1 MKIRLLTLLVA
12 LVAPMLVFSQ
22 TITGTGGSFNP
33 AGATSGTVTYTAT
46 AAGIAGSTLNGG
58 TCPTSGAVIADID
71 IPATLGI
78 NTEITNITL
87 TGAQHTFA
95 ADLDLVLISPAGDLL
110 TFNLDNGGSTGLD
123 VAQDMCFDIT
133 STDCADTWES
143 DASASQP
150 ANCLL
155 FETVENTC
163 GPLSSTAEFT
173 FTCGDNE
180 ATIEGGIAVE
190 GDWTLQIT
198 DDAGGDTGSFVDFS
212 ITFGPMA
219 IPATDANGVAV
230 DLLSCCVDE
239 CELTGPTDFNF
250 ALEPGECTEAIFYEA
265 PGITGGPS
273 CKFCP
278 DMEMAGMVT
287 LSQVGNVTET
297 LDADGVPTMVVID
310 EGTTSSYTI
319 TAVANTTVMFDFAF
333 AGSTFWDPFTI
344 EGPVGTDL
352 TGGALSGSV
361 FAFIPAGQSVVAQV
375 SSTDGVVDG
384 SSLTLTNFNIVDVS
398 AFPCYTLNLVDGP
411 AVGDYFPA
419 GTYEANYEAVPTIL
433 VDGVPTPEPAGT
445 ITYTQNINV
454 LEYSGPIS
462 TALACNDHINISA
475 DENCS
480 ITIGADLFLEG
491 GPYGC
496 YDDFEVNIWVFGNE
510 ANQTGNVNGATIDF
524 GNLLGTHTVEII
536 DPATGNKCWG
546 TFTAEDKLAPTL
558 VCNDYTINC
567 TEGTINSP
575 VVEDISVVTIVEN
588 VSNTGDNDYAI
599 NVPFNVDITDLNII
613 FSGEITGS
621 QFGWGATVTAPNG
634 TVLSLWPVGIG
645 GCGTGIDFIA
655 DDQGLDGLTCVQF
668 QTGIASS
675 TINLFTDFGFPYTP
689 LAAVN
694 GTSSAGVWTLNLS
707 GDFDITLAALQFN
720 NGACLLEPGIVEGD
734 ACGNTSYT
742 FTDSE
747 VDNGCDGTIISRTW
761 FATDASGNQSEGCVQ
776 TITVESIGI
785 ADILLPPALIELPC
799 GNGTSPDD
807 IVAFFDNPLTTDIP
821 LSANCTLD
829 VVERNEGHAFGYPHY
844 AQRGCDGNK
853 HNQIVDNNVCNI
865 YATFVDQEIPACGAG
880 CNGNVKVIRTW
891 TLLDWCT
898 NETVPFTQLIKA
910 VDNDGPTFIV
920 KDVTVSTDPWGCE
933 ANIEVPQPWELHDD
947 CTDDLTYTVSGP
959 AGVVI
964 VGDAATGYTA
974 LGAPKGVHTFTYTA
988 SDCCGNVTSVDA
1000 TFTVVDGAPPVAVA
1014 KQNIVISL
1022 TSSGTGTDGLAKLF
1036 AASVDNGSHD
1046 GCTDVK
1052 IEIRRDDD
1060 ICDIRGNDTYNAD
1073 GHPQDGSPNP
1083 NSPSYDPD
1091 GGAFV
1096 KFCCDDITNS
1106 VVDVNGDGENDPG
1119 YVKVWMRVFDD
1130 GDMDGI
1136 FGTAGDN
1143 YNETWTFVKVE
1154 DKLAPAIVCP
1164 PDVTLTCDMDY
1175 TDLDMTGSANGF
1187 ASCGGIDVEYNDI
1200 IINLN
1205 TCNEGFVRRR
1215 WNIVGRSDIFCDQ
1228 TITLTPIDID
1238 PITPGIQEPPVNVSF
1253 SQVGDFT
1260 AANCPDNIALGMPTW
1275 TAGPCDVLGFTV
1287 ETDTFRFE
1295 DGACYKLVNHWT
1307 VINWC
1312 DYEPNNPFWN
1322 GEGLWEHIQV
1332 IKVTDTTKPVI
1343 EDCEDKMF
1351 AINDHSDSDN
1361 DGIVCEAKITLENV
1375 ATDPGSDNCPTGW
1388 LKWQVF
1394 VDLWG
1399 DGTDDLEY
1407 SSFLPPFDTQFN
1419 DTNGNGIGD
1428 VYLSPTANGET
1439 VSVPLPDIAGSMSN
1453 HKVSWKVTDGCNNV
1467 TTCSYNFMVVDKKA
1481 PTPYCVSL
1489 STAVM
1494 EMGPDNE
1501 PGTDLWA
1508 IDFNLGSFDNC
1519 SAQENLRYT
1528 FTDVAPENDPLYDPT
1543 QRSSSKTFDCDDVEN
1558 SPVEVMMYVWDEK
1571 GNSDFCSVF
1580 LTIIDNQDLCPSGDG
1595 SKPSIAGDILT
1606 EEGVAVSNAE
1616 TSLTAALPEYPKSRM
1631 TDGVGNYS
1639 FYNNVPAMDY
1649 VIEASKDIDY
1659 LNGVSTLDLVK
1670 IQRHILGLEDLDSP
1684 YKLIAAD
1691 INADNKIKASDL
1703 SQLRKLIL
1711 GVITDLPTNDSWR
1724 FVDADQALTL
1734 DLDLEDVNY
1743 AIELTNVTND
1753 LMSNDMVGVKIGDVT
1768 NNAVANLQDQT
1779 IEVRSNNTVEFVI
1792 TNQEVTA
1799 GETVEVSFTSA
1810 DFADVYGYQFTME
1823 LNGLTFANV
1832 QNGAVEMTDANVGV
1846 LANNLVTVSY
1856 NNGVAKSAGTAEAVF
1871 TATFIATKD
1880 GNIGDM
1886 IDVTSKVTSAEAY
1899 VGSSL
1904 EVRDVTISTRG
1915 DVTTVAATELFQ
1927 NEPNPFKGQT
1937 VVSFNL
1943 AEAAQ
1948 ATLTVFDVTG
1958 KVITNQNIAGVR
1970 GYNTVTLNANQLGAS
1985 GILYYTLE
1993 SGEYTA
1999 TKKMIIIE

>member
-22 TITGTGGSFNP
+22 TINGTGGPFSP
-33 AGATSGTVTYTAT
+33 AGTTSGVAEYTAT
-46 AAGIAGSTLNGG
+46 AAGIAGSTLTGG
-58 TCPTSGAVIADID
+58 VCASTGVAIADMAV
-71 IPATLGI
+71 PAILGY

-87 TGAQHTFA
+87 IGAQHTFA
-95 ADLDLVLISPAGDLL
+95 ADLDFVLISPTGEELV
-110 TFNLDNGGSTGLD
+110 FNLDNGGSTGLD
-123 VAQDMCFDIT
+123 VAMDMVFSST
-133 STDCADTWES
+133 SANCAHSWTS
-143 DASASQP
+143 STSAVQP
-150 ANCLL
+150 ADMQ
-155 FETVENTC
+155 FETVAGTC
-163 GPLSSTAEFT
+163 GPLAAEFE
-173 FTCGDNE
+173 FVCGTN
-180 ATIEGGIAVE
+180 TGIFDGITAD
-190 GDWTLQIT
+190 GDWTLETT
-198 DDAGGDTGSFVDFS
+198 DDAGGDSGSFTSFS
-212 ITFGPMA
+212 VTFAPMT
-219 IPATDANGVAV
+219 PPTMDGNGVAI
-230 DLLSCCVDE
+230 DLLACCVDV
-239 CELTGPTDFNF
+239 CELTGPTEFIF
-250 ALEPGECTEAIFYEA
+250 PLEAGECEEAIFYEA
-265 PGITGGPS
+265 PGIDGGPT

-278 DMEMAGMVT
+278 DLPMAT
-287 LSQVGNVTET
+287 YTIVGNVVET
-297 LDADGVPTMVVID
+297 LGGNGLPTSAVIN
-310 EGTTSSYTI
+310 ETGTNSYTI
-319 TAVANTTVMFDFAF
+319 TAVTAATLFFDYTFV
-333 AGSTFWDPFTI
+333 GSTFWDPFTI
-344 EGPVGTDL
+344 EGPAGSL
-352 TGGALSGSV
+352 ATGNTGSV
-361 FAFIPAGQSVVAQV
+361 AQALLPGETVVAQIA
-375 SSTDGVVDG
+375 SLDGVTDG
-384 SSLTLTNFNIVDVS
+384 SSLTLENIGFFNPADY
-398 AFPCYTLNLVDGP
+398 PCYVLELIDGP

-419 GTYEANYEAVPTIL
+419 GTYEANYEAVPFVI
-433 VDGVPTPEPAGT
+433 VGGSPTGDPAAAL
-445 ITYTQNINV
+445 TYTQNINV
-454 LEYSGPIS
+454 LAYSGPVS
-462 TALACNDHINISA
+462 GALACNDHVNISA
-475 DENCS
+475 DEDCS

-496 YDDFEVNIWVFGNE
+496 YSDYEVNIWIYGNE
-510 ANQTGNVNGATIDF
+510 ANQTGNVNGAPVDF
-524 GNLLGTHTVEII
+524 GSLLGTHTVEIM
-536 DPATGNKCWG
+536 DPTTGNKCWG

-558 VCNDYTINC
+558 TCNDYTINC

-575 VVEDISVVTIVEN
+575 VVEDISVVTIAEN
-588 VSNTGDNDYAI
+588 ISNTGDNSYAI
-599 NVPFNVDITDLNII
+599 NVPFNVNITDVNII
-613 FSGEITGS
+613 FSGTITGS
-621 QFGWGATVTAPNG
+621 QFAWGATVTAPNG
-634 TVLSLWPVGIG
+634 AELSLWPLGIG
-645 GCGTGIDFIA
+645 GCGTTMDYIA
-655 DDQGLDGLTCVQF
+655 DDQGLTGLTCAQF
-668 QTGIASS
+668 QTGVASS
-675 TINLFTDFGFPYTP
+675 LINAFEDFGFPYTP
-689 LAAVN
+689 MAAVN
-694 GTSSAGVWTLNLS
+694 GSSSAGVWTLNLS
-707 GDFDITLAALQFN
+707 GDFDLTIAAIQFN
-720 NGACLLEPGIVEGD
+720 NGTCLLEPGTVDAD

-742 FTDSE
+742 FSDTE
-747 VDNGCDGTIISRTW
+747 VDNGCAGNIITRTW
-761 FATDASGNQSEGCVQ
+761 FATDASGNSSEGCVQ

-785 ADILLPPALIELPC
+785 ADVLLPPALIELPC
-799 GNGTSPDD
+799 GNGTSPED
-807 IVAFFDNPLTTDIP
+807 IVSFFDNPLTNDIN

-829 VVERNEGHAFGYPHY
+829 VIENNEGHSFGFPTYM
-844 AQRGCDGNK
+844 QRGCDGNK
-853 HNQIVDNNVCNI
+853 HAQKVDNNVCNI
-865 YATFVDQEIPACGAG
+865 YATYTDQVIPACGVG

-898 NETVPFTQLIKA
+898 NETAPYTQLIKA
-910 VDNDGPTFIV
+910 VDNDGPTFIL

-947 CTDDLTYTVSGP
+947 CTSDLTYTVSGP

-964 VGDAATGYTA
+964 VGDATTGYTA

-1046 GCTDVK
+1046 GCTDIK
-1052 IEIRRDDD
+1052 LEIRRDEDN
-1060 ICDIRGNDTYNAD
+1060 CDIRGNDTYNAD

-1091 GGAFV
+1091 GGAYV

-1119 YVKVWMRVFDD
+1119 YVQVWMRVWDD
-1130 GDMDGI
+1130 GDMDGV
-1136 FGTAGDN
+1136 FGSAGDN

-1164 PDVTLTCDMDY
+1164 ADVTLTCDEDY
-1175 TDLDMTGSANGF
+1175 TDTGVTGVANGF

-1228 TITLTPIDID
+1228 TITIEGLDAD
-1238 PITPGIQEPPVNVSF
+1238 VNVSF

-1260 AANCPDNIALGMPTW
+1260 AANCPDMIGLGEPTW
-1275 TAGPCDVLGFTV
+1275 TAGPCDVLGYTV
-1287 ETDTFRFE
+1287 ETDTFKFE

-1332 IKVTDTTKPVI
+1332 IKVTDETKPVI

-1351 AINDHSDSDN
+1351 AINDHSDSDD
-1361 DGIVCEAKITLENV
+1361 DGVVCEAKITLTNV

-1388 LKWQVF
+1388 LKWQVV

-1407 SSFLPPFDTQFN
+1407 SSFLPAFDTQFN

-1439 VSVPLPDIAGSMSN
+1439 VSVPLPDISGSMSN
-1453 HKVSWKVTDGCNNV
+1453 HKVTWKVTDGCNNV

-1481 PTPYCVSL
+1481 PTPYCISV

-1494 EMGPDNE
+1494 DMGPDGE
-1501 PGTDLWA
+1501 PGVEIWA
-1508 IDFNLGSFDNC
+1508 SDFNLGSFDNC
-1519 SAQENLRYT
+1519 TAQEDLLYSFSGTDYVPNRT
-1528 FTDVAPENDPLYDPT
+1528 FN
-1543 QRSSSKTFDCDDVEN
+1543 CDDVAN
-1558 SPVEVMMYVWDEK
+1558 SPVEVQMYVWDEK
-1571 GNSDFCSVF
+1571 GNNDFCSVF
-1580 LTIIDNQDLCPSGDG
+1580 LTVIDNQELCSGTG
-1595 SKPSIAGDILT
+1595 SKPNLAGDILT
-1606 EEGVAVSNAE
+1606 EEGVAVSNVE
-1616 TSLTAALPEYPKSRM
+1616 TSLTAALPEYPKSEM
-1631 TDGVGNYS
+1631 TNDAGYYA
-1639 FYNNVPAMDY
+1639 FMNNVEAMDY
-1649 VIEASKDIDY
+1649 VIEAVKDVDY

-1724 FVDADQALTL
+1724 FVNASQALTL
-1734 DLDLEDVNY
+1734 DLDLEDVDY
-1743 AIELTNVTND
+1743 AVELTNVMND
-1753 LMSNDMVGVKIGDVT
+1753 VMSNDMVGVKIGDVT

-1899 VGSSL
+1899 VGTSL

-1948 ATLTVFDVTG
+1948 ATLTIFDVTG
-1958 KVITNQNIAGVR
+1958 KVITNQTIAGLR
-1970 GYNTVTLNANQLGAS
+1970 GYNTVTLDANQLGVS
-1985 GILYYTLE
+1985 GVLYYTLE
-1993 SGEYTA
+1993 SGEFTA